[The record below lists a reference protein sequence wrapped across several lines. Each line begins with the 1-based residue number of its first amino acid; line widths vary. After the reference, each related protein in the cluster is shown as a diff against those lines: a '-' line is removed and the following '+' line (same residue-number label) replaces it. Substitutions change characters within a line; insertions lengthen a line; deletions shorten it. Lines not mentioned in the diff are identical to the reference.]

1 MKEKDDVLIIKITDK
16 GAVYNCHI
24 FATLLTVLLTIKQQ
38 GKATT
43 IDEIK
48 EKKKKREKFV
58 KKTSSSYK
66 ELLAIENKKRKA
78 KGLYLF
84 KTPTAGF
91 YKKKGDFENP
101 LFTRPRQPA
110 CQIVQ

>member
-48 EKKKKREKFV
+48 DDCIIQLKKSISWIKRPDDKTSTLEDKKEA
-58 KKTSSSYK
+58 KKTAEETIK
-66 ELLAIENKKRKA
+66 FIEKIWKK
-78 KGLYLF
+78 
-84 KTPTAGF
+84 
-91 YKKKGDFENP
+91 
-101 LFTRPRQPA
+101 PA
-110 CQIVQ
+110 M